1 MYNRF
6 DVQFEEVTMFIL
18 SSGTTA
24 ASGSLWG
31 MLGIYAIFAL
41 VLYFLL
47 IRPQRKQQK
56 ETQKMQDSL
65 KTGDWVLLNN
75 GMYGKVVN
83 IVNECLIIEFGT
95 NKSVMIPVLRSQ
107 IAGISEP
114 DLTERK
120 VDEAAVEPTNSVVG
134 DDTIEDDLDAYD
146 KKILEKGEKKGFFKK
161 K

>member
-1 MYNRF
+1 
-6 DVQFEEVTMFIL
+6 MFIL
-18 SSGTTA
+18 SSGTQA
-24 ASGSLWG
+24 AGGGLWG
-31 MLGIYAIFAL
+31 MLGIYAIFAP

-56 ETQKMQDSL
+56 EQQKMQDSL
-65 KTGDWVLLNN
+65 KNGDWVLLNN

-83 IVNECLIIEFGT
+83 IVNDCLIIEFGT

-107 IAGISEP
+107 IAGVSEP

-134 DDTIEDDLDAYD
+134 EDTIEDELDAYD
-146 KKILEKGEKKGFFKK
+146 KQILEKGEKKGFFKK